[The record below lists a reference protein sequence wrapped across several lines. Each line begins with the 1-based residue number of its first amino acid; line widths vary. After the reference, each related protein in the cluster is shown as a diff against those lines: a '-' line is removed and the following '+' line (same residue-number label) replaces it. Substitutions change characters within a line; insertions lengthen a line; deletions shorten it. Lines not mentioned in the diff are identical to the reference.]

1 MILIKEIEDNIRLGK
16 TIDLF
21 EKIRDT
27 KATFHAKNCMVK
39 DRNCMDITEG
49 KYIKKRWQKYT
60 ELYKKDLS
68 DPDKHDGVITKL
80 EPDLLE
86 CK

>member
-1 MILIKEIEDNIRLGK
+1 MILIKEIEENFRLGK

-21 EKIRDT
+21 EKIRDN

-39 DRNCMDITEG
+39 DINCMDITEG
-49 KYIKKRWQKYT
+49 KDIKKRWQKYT
-60 ELYKKDLS
+60 ELYKKDFS
-68 DPDKHDGVITKL
+68 DPDKHDGAIIKL
-80 EPDLLE
+80 EPGLLE